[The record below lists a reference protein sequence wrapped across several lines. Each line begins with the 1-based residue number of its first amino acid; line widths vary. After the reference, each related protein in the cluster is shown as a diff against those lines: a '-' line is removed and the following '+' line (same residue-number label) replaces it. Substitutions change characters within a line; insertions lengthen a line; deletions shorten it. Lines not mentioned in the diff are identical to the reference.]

1 MDPYKNT
8 EAYLKQELGK
18 RILIMDGAMGTMI
31 QQQSLLRMIIGGVDL
46 KTFQHQKASVSFF
59 LRVTMNC
66 YPLPSR
72 M

>member
-31 QQQSLLRMIIGGVDL
+31 QQQKFTEDDYRGESI
-46 KTFQHQKASVSFF
+46 
-59 LRVTMNC
+59 
-66 YPLPSR
+66 
-72 M
+72 